1 MHGPDPTQPVAGMDD
16 ATVDELLGYFSD
28 LPLTIQKP
36 PQTGLL
42 MMSVTDSFNT
52 GFHLGEVLVTEARV
66 SLDGTEGYGMVSGE
80 APRKALARAAVDALL
95 RCGRY
100 QSLCESV
107 KVLLQHEQER
117 QHQSERVAAAMAHST
132 RVNFDIMPGA

>member
-16 ATVDELLGYFSD
+16 TTVDELLGYFSD
-28 LPLTIQKP
+28 LPLIIQKP

-52 GFHLGEVLVTEARV
+52 DFHLGEVLVTETIV
-66 SLDGTEGYGMVSGE
+66 SLDGTDGYGMVQGE
-80 APRKALARAAVDALL
+80 APRRALARAVTDALL

-107 KVLLQHEQER
+107 KALLQREQER
-117 QHQSERVAAAMAHST
+117 QHQSEKVAAAMAHST
-132 RVNFDIMPGA
+132 RVSFDIMPGA

>member
-1 MHGPDPTQPVAGMDD
+1 
-16 ATVDELLGYFSD
+16 
-28 LPLTIQKP
+28 
-36 PQTGLL
+36 
-42 MMSVTDSFNT
+42 
-52 GFHLGEVLVTEARV
+52 
-66 SLDGTEGYGMVSGE
+66 MVSGE